1 MKIAKGIVV
10 IACMRLVVASSRGAV
25 AGQVPMPQAAVAPT
39 AGPPSSEPSHPE
51 DARSPMA
58 SGSSLAIT
66 FGAAPGACL
75 LVVVG
80 TGLIFAPAV
89 APIR

>member
-1 MKIAKGIVV
+1 MEIAKGIVV
-10 IACMRLVVASSRGAV
+10 IACVLLVAGSARGAA
-25 AGQVPMPQAAVAPT
+25 AGQSPMPQAAVAPT
-39 AGPPSSEPSHPE
+39 AGPPSSSPSSPE

-80 TGLIFAPAV
+80 IGLIFAPAL
-89 APIR
+89 AGIR